1 MYFPITYVTHYFVQ
15 EGDYESNREWSI
27 DRLHD
32 LVQLRIP
39 LIIYISQDQIDTVSA
54 IPGHPHVML
63 QIVDPETLEI
73 HQIID
78 RCKHFLSLPENRHP
92 VKDSWQHMWK
102 MHCKVELLNHASNI
116 NPWSS
121 THFAWLDYN
130 ITYLFRQ
137 HGTSDFLRFLNTC
150 VLRSPLLL
158 VPGCKEKGFDENNL
172 DSILWR
178 FCGTFAMGDKTSI
191 QKWFSAYTKYLE
203 GFLINHRKLVWEVVF
218 WAWLENAGHFSPD
231 WYYSGHD
238 DRLLL
243 AICPD
248 NYAESL
254 DQCSQIIYYTY
265 PEMVEHGT
273 VFYPMSASYHEDS
286 SGRKWLNTRFIN
298 YRLTDVGYYLFQN
311 QSHKID
317 NLNLLCELDDDFL
330 PKSFTTMVECLD
342 LVSDNKRASQGLED
356 LRFFET
362 DGKLQIIGTTMNYSP
377 VWCNQMVVA
386 DYDPMSCVITG
397 GQVIISPREIR
408 CEKNWIPIYNGQFIY
423 NWCPFEI
430 GKVVD
435 DHLEITMQ
443 TVMPAFFKRVR
454 GSTTF
459 IPTEQ
464 GLLGVVHFSEECKP
478 RHYYHM
484 LVLLDPTT
492 FLPVV
497 YSRPFYF
504 SKHPGIEFCLGFTEK
519 GDDYLFWISVMDR
532 DPRLVIIPKKVI
544 LLENK
549 IAI

>member
-1 MYFPITYVTHYFVQ
+1 MSFSITYVTHYFVE

-27 DRLHD
+27 DRLRE
-32 LVQLRIP
+32 LVELGIP

-54 IPGHPHVML
+54 ISGHPHVML
-63 QIVDPETLEI
+63 QIIDPETLEI
-73 HQIID
+73 YQIIH
-78 RCKHFLSLPENRHP
+78 RCKHFLTLPENRNP
-92 VKDSWQHMWK
+92 AKDSWQHMWK
-102 MHCKVELLNHASNI
+102 GHCKVELLNHASTT

-121 THFAWLDYN
+121 IHFAWIDYN
-130 ITYLFRQ
+130 ITYLFCQ

-150 VLRSPLLL
+150 VLTSPLLL
-158 VPGCKEKGFDENNL
+158 IPGCKEKGFDENNL
-172 DSILWR
+172 DTILWR
-178 FCGTFAMGDKTSI
+178 FCGTFALGDKASI

-203 GFLINHRKLVWEVVF
+203 GFLINHKKLVWEIVF
-218 WAWLENAGHFSPD
+218 WAWLENSGHFSPD

-243 AICPD
+243 AICPN
-248 NYAESL
+248 NYTQSL

-286 SGRKWLNTRFIN
+286 SGKKWLNTRFIN
-298 YRLTDVGYYLFQN
+298 YRLMDTGYYLFQN
-311 QSHKID
+311 HSRKIE
-317 NLNLLCELDDDFL
+317 NLNVLCELDDDFL
-330 PKSFTTMVECLD
+330 PKSFATMVECLD

-397 GQVIISPREIR
+397 GQVVKSPREIR

-423 NWCPFEI
+423 SWCPFEI
-430 GKVVD
+430 GKIVN
-435 DHLEITMQ
+435 DHLEIIVQ
-443 TVMPAFFKRVR
+443 NKMPAFFKRVR

-459 IPTEQ
+459 IPTGQ
-464 GLLGVVHFSEECKP
+464 GLLGVVHFSEECRP

-484 LVLLDPTT
+484 LVLLDPKS

-504 SKHPGIEFCLGFTEK
+504 SKYPGIEFCLGFSEK
-519 GDDYLFWISVMDR
+519 DDKYLFWVSVMDR
-532 DPRLVIIPKKVI
+532 DPRLVIIPKKTI

-549 IAI
+549 IVV